1 MIVEVVADAT
11 VGCEVRRLIR
21 ECRGLST
28 ELEAARTIDPAAAEQ
43 DRTRHGGTGHG
54 VHRLVPWEG
63 AFWHRTPEIEGS
75 ATTRVCHTRRD
86 ICDRR
91 DRARW
96 PRLSP
101 RQLQGSR
108 HPSI

>member
-28 ELEAARTIDPAAAEQ
+28 ELEAAHTIDPAAAEQ
-43 DRTRHGGTGHG
+43 DRTRHGGTGYG

-63 AFWHRTPEIEGS
+63 AFWHRTTEVEGPV
-75 ATTRVCHTRRD
+75 TPRIGPTRRD
-86 ICDRR
+86 VGDRV
-91 DRARW
+91 DRARCTGLTPPQL
-96 PRLSP
+96 PRARP
-101 RQLQGSR
+101 
-108 HPSI
+108 